1 MPRGQAAYTRDDAKS
16 IARRIR
22 DLRLARGWSQR
33 ELAQPRYTPAYISAL
48 EGGKTRASIE
58 ALTHIAE
65 RLGTSPAE
73 LLGDPAASDRFRL
86 SSAAVAR
93 LAVAEEALLSAA
105 AALRDVREAF
115 LSPAGGQQETARSR
129 APRARRRR
137 QRRTARGAA
146 GRASRSPGRR
156 QPALHEVIE
165 DVIREAGHALPAA
178 DVAARVTARGWKP
191 PRSGHELSANQVNAR
206 TTHRAYRDR
215 FTRTDG
221 RIGLANS

>member
-1 MPRGQAAYTRDDAKS
+1 MPRGQAAYTRDDAHT

-33 ELAQPRYTPAYISAL
+33 ELARPRYTPAYISAL

-58 ALTHIAE
+58 ALTHIAR

-73 LLGDPAASDRFRL
+73 LLGGPAASSGFRL

-93 LAVAEEALLSAA
+93 LAAAEDALLSAA
-105 AALRDVREAF
+105 AALREVREAF
-115 LSPAGGQQETARSR
+115 LSPAIGEQRTTSSP
-129 APRARRRR
+129 APRARQRG
-137 QRRTARGAA
+137 QRRTARAA
-146 GRASRSPGRR
+146 TGRASRARGRR

-165 DVIREAGHALPAA
+165 DVIREAGEPLPAA

-191 PRSGHELSANQVNAR
+191 PRSGHQLSANQVNAR
-206 TTHRAYRDR
+206 TTHRAYKDR
-215 FTRTDG
+215 FTRHEG
-221 RIGLANS
+221 RIGLANR

>member
-1 MPRGQAAYTRDDAKS
+1 MPRGQAAYTRDNAKS
-16 IARRIR
+16 IAGRIR

-48 EGGKTRASIE
+48 EGGNTRASIE

-73 LLGDPAASDRFRL
+73 LLGGPAASDRYRL
-86 SSAAVAR
+86 SPAAVAR

-115 LSPAGGQQETARSR
+115 LSPAGGQQQTARS
-129 APRARRRR
+129 PARRRPR
-137 QRRTARGAA
+137 GQRGTVRAA
-146 GRASRSPGRR
+146 PSRASRRRSRR

-165 DVIREAGHALPAA
+165 DVIREAGHPLPVRFH
-178 DVAARVTARGWKP
+178 VAARVTARGWRP
-191 PRSGHELSANQVNAR
+191 PRSGHELSANQINAR

>member
-1 MPRGQAAYTRDDAKS
+1 MPRGQAAYTLDDAKS

-48 EGGKTRASIE
+48 EGGKTRASLK

-65 RLGTSPAE
+65 RLEMSPAE
-73 LLGDPAASDRFRL
+73 LLGGPASSSGFL
-86 SSAAVAR
+86 VSSAAVAR

-115 LSPAGGQQETARSR
+115 QSPASGQQQTARS
-129 APRARRRR
+129 PARRHPRG
-137 QRRTARGAA
+137 QRGTGRAA
-146 GRASRSPGRR
+146 PSRASRRRSRR
-156 QPALHEVIE
+156 QPPLHEVIE
-165 DVIREAGHALPAA
+165 VVIREAGQPLPAA
-178 DVAARVTARGWKP
+178 DVTARVTARGWKP

-221 RIGLANS
+221 KIGLANS

>member
-16 IARRIR
+16 IAGRIR

-73 LLGDPAASDRFRL
+73 LLGGPPASDRFRL
-86 SSAAVAR
+86 SPAAVAR

-115 LSPAGGQQETARSR
+115 LSPPGGQQQSARS
-129 APRARRRR
+129 PTRRRPR
-137 QRRTARGAA
+137 GQRRTARATPS
-146 GRASRSPGRR
+146 RASRRRSRR

-165 DVIREAGHALPAA
+165 DVIREAGHPLPAA
-178 DVAARVTARGWKP
+178 DVAARVTARGWRP
-191 PRSGHELSANQVNAR
+191 PRSGHELTANQVNAR

-221 RIGLANS
+221 RIGLAKS